1 MRLDVRE
8 FGIRYL
14 NWING
19 GAPHANGFGAIS
31 TDRIK
36 KIQKFMVHH
45 ESLFS
50 EIRIE
55 TCPIYSCDTYKFLP
69 ISKQLAQNSLE

>member
-1 MRLDVRE
+1 MRLDARK
-8 FGIRYL
+8 FGMRSP

-19 GAPHANGFGAIS
+19 GAPHANGFGTIS
-31 TDRIK
+31 TENK
-36 KIQKFMVHH
+36 ENLKTMVHH
-45 ESLFS
+45 ESLFP

-55 TCPIYSCDTYKFLP
+55 TCPIYYSCDTYIFLP